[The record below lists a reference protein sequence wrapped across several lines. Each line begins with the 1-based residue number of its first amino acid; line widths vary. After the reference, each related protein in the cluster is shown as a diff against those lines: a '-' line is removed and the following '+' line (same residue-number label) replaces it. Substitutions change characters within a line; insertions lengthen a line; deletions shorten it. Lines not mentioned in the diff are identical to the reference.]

1 MLAFPGSSFLLGT
14 LRLALP
20 IWVVKVAAFP
30 AVSTRTA
37 FHPTEAMTLFRF
49 TNRHRIP
56 RRVSSSLK
64 LLLGSLLPS
73 RLNELTGNANEVL
86 ITRIRVSN
94 FAPLVVGDVF
104 ADAGVI
110 ANLV

>member
-14 LRLALP
+14 LGLALP

-37 FHPTEAMTLFRF
+37 FRPTEAMTLFRL
-49 TNRHRIP
+49 TNRHGIP
-56 RRVSSSLK
+56 SRVSSSFK

-73 RLNELTGNANEVL
+73 RLDELTDNANEVL
-86 ITRIRVSN
+86 LTTIWMSN

-104 ADAGVI
+104 ADAGVV